1 MTYPDFFNTI
11 PSINL
16 TDPLSAVL
24 GTFVK
29 GEVEISYLDVV
40 KGAGHSCPT
49 VGGAYLMTYHAL
61 KTLFPEGRALR
72 GSIDI
77 KLADDLEEGTTG
89 VVANVISYITGATDK
104 SGFKGLAGNFA
115 RHSLMAYNQDVQNIR
130 FTRVDTGESV
140 DVIYDPSSIAP
151 SPEQGPLIQAILQGQ
166 ASDEQKQKF
175 GALWQDRVKRILVD
189 NFENKEVIKVIKV
202 S

>member
-1 MTYPDFFNTI
+1 MTYPDFFDAI
-11 PSINL
+11 PAIEL
-16 TDPLSAVL
+16 RDPLSAVL
-24 GTFVK
+24 GTFAK
-29 GEVEISYLDVV
+29 GEVEISYLEVV

-72 GSIDI
+72 GSIDV

-104 SGFKGLAGNFA
+104 SGFKGLGGNFA

-130 FTRVDTGESV
+130 FTRVDTGDSV
-140 DVIYDPSSIAP
+140 DVFM
-151 SPEQGPLIQAILQGQ
+151 IQVQLLQALNKVLLFKLSYKG
-166 ASDEQKQKF
+166 KQLTNRNKN
-175 GALWQDRVKRILVD
+175 LVSYGKT
-189 NFENKEVIKVIKV
+189 E
-202 S
+202 

>member
-1 MTYPDFFNTI
+1 MTYPDFFDTI
-11 PSINL
+11 PAIELS
-16 TDPLSAVL
+16 DPLSAVL

-29 GEVEISYLDVV
+29 GDVDISYLDVV

-61 KTLFPEGRALR
+61 KALFPEGRANR
-72 GSIDI
+72 GGISV

-140 DVIYDPSSIAP
+140 DVIYDPSGIPP

-175 GALWQDRVKRILVD
+175 GQLWQDRVKRILVD
-189 NFENKEVIKVIKV
+189 NFESDTVIKIVKI
-202 S
+202 